1 MLRALLQS
9 TRPLLAR
16 VRQPTIQFPASR
28 AYPHPHHHA
37 HPTQNPM
44 LTRGMKVRSSVK
56 VMCDGCS
63 VVRRKGRVYILC
75 SKNPK
80 HKQVRS
86 RVSSP
91 IIYLPKVF
99 LWLVETRIDHLQIT
113 ARSTLHN
120 TSFFTPWSTSE
131 TRILLRFPFGCPA
144 ERRSPPIPSTL
155 RVAPESRPR
164 SPSYPCLRGNPEG
177 ERRSLGMRERKF
189 S

>member
-9 TRPLLAR
+9 TRPLLTR
-16 VRQPTIQFPASR
+16 VRQPTIQLPANR
-28 AYPHPHHHA
+28 VHPHPHHHA

-86 RVSSP
+86 HVSVPAIYRPVSFLRFVEARINRPQTTTHSTLPNTLFLHPRPHLKLVLHFVFRLGALRNVHACPLVQLFVSRSSP
-91 IIYLPKVF
+91 H
-99 LWLVETRIDHLQIT
+99 RI
-113 ARSTLHN
+113 
-120 TSFFTPWSTSE
+120 SF
-131 TRILLRFPFGCPA
+131 
-144 ERRSPPIPSTL
+144 
-155 RVAPESRPR
+155 RVHV
-164 SPSYPCLRGNPEG
+164 
-177 ERRSLGMRERKF
+177 
-189 S
+189 